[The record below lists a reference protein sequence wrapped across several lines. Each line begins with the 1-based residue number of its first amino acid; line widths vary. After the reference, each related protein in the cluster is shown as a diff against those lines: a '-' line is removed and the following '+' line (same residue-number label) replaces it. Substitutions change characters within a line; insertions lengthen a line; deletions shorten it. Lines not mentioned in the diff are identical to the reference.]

1 MRTILIFVGGHFQ
14 NLLFFNPKSSSPRNS
29 VHYESMS
36 DVEVVEIPD
45 REEGLDELGDDSL
58 LQELPKN
65 LDRLSP
71 PPKPLT
77 SIEIDQLSSI
87 GKLTSFFKY
96 KMT

>member
-1 MRTILIFVGGHFQ
+1 
-14 NLLFFNPKSSSPRNS
+14 
-29 VHYESMS
+29 MS

-77 SIEIDQLSSI
+77 SIEIDQLSST
-87 GKLTSFFKY
+87 G
-96 KMT
+96 KMTRFLKYQKRSLIRNSTLVGSTRACKY

>member
-1 MRTILIFVGGHFQ
+1 
-14 NLLFFNPKSSSPRNS
+14 
-29 VHYESMS
+29 MS

-45 REEGLDELGDDSL
+45 REEEGLDELGDDSL

-77 SIEIDQLSSI
+77 SIEIDQLSST
-87 GKLTSFFKY
+87 G
-96 KMT
+96 KMTRFLKYQK